1 MDEQVEACLSPS
13 KLVWG
18 DRGGVEMERVKK
30 FKNQDESKN
39 EWHSG
44 F

>member
-18 DRGGVEMERVKK
+18 GGRGGVEMERVKK

-39 EWHSG
+39 E
-44 F
+44 